1 MSNFPYPRHP
11 HARRAVLAARQQLK
25 MAESAHAFV
34 RGSAT
39 QFYEWLDAPSGRSLP
54 VGPPVWICGDCHIG
68 NLGPVADAEGKV
80 AVQIRDFDQ
89 AVVGNP
95 AHDLVRLG
103 LSLAMAARGSDL
115 PGVTTAKILAQMMV
129 GYQGALLRPSK
140 GDGRHGRR
148 PEAIEFVLKQSVRR
162 SWKRLLGDEIEDTSP
177 QIPLGAR
184 FWPIDGRE
192 QQAIA
197 KLFATEDMRR
207 LVTALRCR
215 DDDAKAEV
223 VDAAYWMKGCSSL
236 GRLRYAVLVRVRAS
250 SVKKG
255 RLSLMDIKEAVP
267 ACAPHA
273 RGGPKLPHHGE
284 RVVRAARA
292 VSPFL
297 GDRMRAGRLLGKSVF
312 IRELLPQ
319 DLKIEI
325 DEVSAPDAME
335 AGRFLASVVGRAHA
349 RQMDETTRK
358 RWARDLRRHPS
369 SAIDAPGWL
378 WESVVDLVG
387 SHEAAYLNH
396 CRRYALHSQRRTR

>member
-1 MSNFPYPRHP
+1 MSQSPWPRHP
-11 HARRAVLAARQQLK
+11 HARPAVLAARQQLK

-39 QFYEWLDAPSGRSLP
+39 QFYEWLEGPSGRSLP

-89 AVVGNP
+89 AVIGNP

-103 LSLAMAARGSDL
+103 LSLAMATRGSDL
-115 PGVTTAKILAQMMV
+115 PGVTTAKVLAQVML
-129 GYQGALLRPSK
+129 GYEGALIRPSN
-140 GDGRHGRR
+140 GDSRRGGR
-148 PEAIEFVLKQSVRR
+148 PEAIEFVLKRALRR

-177 QIPLGAR
+177 RIPLGAR
-184 FWPIDGRE
+184 FWPIERRE
-192 QQAIA
+192 QQAIE
-197 KLFATEDMRR
+197 KVFATEDMHR

-255 RLSLMDIKEAVP
+255 RLCLMDIKEAVP

-273 RGGPKLPHHGE
+273 RGAPKLPHHGE

-292 VSPFL
+292 ASPFL
-297 GDRMRAGRLLGKSVF
+297 GDRMRPARLLGKPVF

-335 AGRFLASVVGRAHA
+335 TGRFLASVVGRAHA
-349 RQMDETTRK
+349 RQMDASTRK
-358 RWARDLRRHPS
+358 RWARELRRRASRAP
-369 SAIDAPGWL
+369 DAPGWL

-387 SHEAAYLNH
+387 IHEAAYLNH
-396 CRRYALHSQRRTR
+396 CRRYALHAKAGR